1 MYIIYFKNG
10 AKLKIDEREH
20 KDLVSEDIRKYSN
33 FIDEENPYLTINGDN
48 INFIIDEKLESER
61 VVKESPMTFTTTL
74 PNNTGT
80 NIQ

>member
-10 AKLKIDEREH
+10 AKLKITDKEYEA
-20 KDLVSEDIRKYSN
+20 LINNENNYL
-33 FIDEENPYLTINGDN
+33 FINNDN

-74 PNNTGT
+74 PNHTGT

>member
-10 AKLKIDEREH
+10 AKLKITEEEYD
-20 KDLVSEDIRKYSN
+20 SFISN
-33 FIDEENPYLTINGDN
+33 RIDEKNYLFITHEN

-74 PNNTGT
+74 PNHTGT